1 MVNSNSVWGLFVIT
15 FNSAAYLAEI
25 MIKNMEFFDSGQI
38 EAALALG
45 MTQTQ
50 TFKKV
55 VCPQVV
61 RKSLLRISNEFIVN
75 IKDSCIFG
83 VIGMNELF
91 EVAQTVHKRSNSITG
106 GVIALLIP
114 VFVYLVLVLLV
125 SLLLKKIE
133 KISDRK

>member
-1 MVNSNSVWGLFVIT
+1 MVKPIQSGLFVII
-15 FNSAAYLAEI
+15 FNSAAYLAEV

-38 EAALALG
+38 EASLSLG

-75 IKDSCIFG
+75 ADKILVFL
-83 VIGMNELF
+83 ELL
-91 EVAQTVHKRSNSITG
+91 A
-106 GVIALLIP
+106 
-114 VFVYLVLVLLV
+114 
-125 SLLLKKIE
+125 
-133 KISDRK
+133 